1 MSSVSIRRALIS
13 VSDKSHLATLVPMLQ
28 QHNIEVVSSG
38 GTAKALEA
46 LGLTV
51 TPIQE
56 VTGNPEAFGGRMKTL
71 SFQVS
76 SALLYRRGHEGD
88 EAQASELGIEPID
101 LVICN
106 LYPFAKV
113 AAQGAEWGTLIENID
128 IGGPTMI
135 RAAAKN
141 CASVCCVV
149 DPSDYESLVAEV
161 GTDGT
166 VSQEFRTQVAL
177 KAFQH
182 TAQYDSMIATTL
194 CAQAAEAVAPSIHVD
209 TSNPRVL
216 RYGENPHQRAW
227 VCASGTEGLAAVQPI
242 QGKALSYNNMLD
254 ADAAYRSMMDIAQ
267 VNPEMHAVT
276 VIKHLNPC
284 GASLAHTQ
292 MDALIGAWSGDP
304 VSAFGSIIAFNQ
316 TVTID
321 TARFF
326 KGKFIE
332 VVIAPDFTE
341 EALWFFSKKKN
352 VRVLKLPLRDLS
364 AQPVVRSIDGGFLIQ
379 DEDCGLDTEYRCVHQ
394 GELNPETELL
404 RFGSM
409 VTKHLKSNA
418 ISLVQG
424 DSRGVRLLGAGM
436 GNPNRLV
443 STEQAIAKANDNVI
457 ESEYMDQDVSFSI
470 LISDAFFP
478 FRDNVDL
485 ANDYGIKAIGQPG
498 GSIRD
503 EEVIEACKEHGI
515 TMYFTGRRHFR
526 H

>member
-1 MSSVSIRRALIS
+1 MSIQPIRRALIS
-13 VSDKSHLATLVPMLQ
+13 VSNKEGLDIIAPFLIEN
-28 QHNIEVVSSG
+28 NITVISSG
-38 GTAKALEA
+38 GTRKALEA
-46 LGLTV
+46 LGVPV
-51 TPIQE
+51 TPIEE

-76 SALLYRRGHEGD
+76 SALLFRRGHEGD

-149 DPSDYESLVAEV
+149 DPSDYEALVAEV

-166 VSQEFRTQVAL
+166 VSQEFRTKAAL

-194 CAQAAEAVAPSIHVD
+194 CAQAAESSVPSIHVD

-227 VCASGTEGLAAVQPI
+227 VCASGTEGLAAIQPI

-254 ADAAYRSMMDIAQ
+254 ADAAYRSMMDIAK
-267 VNPEMHAVT
+267 VNPDMHAVT

-292 MDALIGAWSGDP
+292 MDALVGAWLGDP

-316 TVTID
+316 PVTID

-364 AQPVVRSIDGGFLIQ
+364 AQPVVRSIDGGFLVQ

-394 GELNPETELL
+394 GELSPETELL

-443 STEQAIAKANDNVI
+443 STEQAIAKANDNVT
-457 ESEYMDQDVSFSI
+457 ESEYMNQDVSFSI

-485 ANDYGIKAIGQPG
+485 ANQYGIKAIVQPG

-503 EEVIEACKEHGI
+503 GEVIEACREHGI